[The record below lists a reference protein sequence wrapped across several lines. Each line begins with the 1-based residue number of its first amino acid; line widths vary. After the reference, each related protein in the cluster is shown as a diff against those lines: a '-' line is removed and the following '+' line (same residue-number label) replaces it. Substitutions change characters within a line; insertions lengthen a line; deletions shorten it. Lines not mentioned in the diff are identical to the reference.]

1 MDGETYS
8 EELYKY
14 DWRMIFISKEK
25 NNVTDAENRAIDIR
39 SIQADSIYRVNNGY
53 ENAFL
58 DFGKAVIPHSLFSE
72 YMRKHGMTVN
82 SSKRKKNGWTNDFIV
97 MKYDYKVKAQIIGNK
112 TFKEISSGELRE
124 HFYTKGAVVPRQKKV
139 KEGKSDTIFYKM
151 LMRNPGM
158 AKDGACIFVKD
169 ELYKTAFDYIT
180 MGLYD
185 KMPYENAKIVELS
198 AYSTLVTATAI
209 DFIILPLEHIFIVE
223 DEKVTCMKKAVAV
236 KTKNVEYKKEV
247 LDFSSDELEKYI
259 NGFGL
264 TFYKKK
270 QKENHCLKVIS
281 KTQKALLENGIT
293 LDECPKREET
303 YTKKECY
310 VDRDNDMSEVENT
323 LWDGM
328 GLLDESIFPDNME
341 GFIYCRSHFFKSC
354 LFRGNIQEYFKDYY
368 GGNYDDAVATDML
381 GREMKVSDI
390 KVIVT
395 NNSLKW
401 MKKEFMELMGETP
414 LDAYKYYEKF
424 MKKHGEKFA
433 IVKTAHSS
441 KWGDLQRSSY
451 QINGSLPTTDEAV
464 LRSVADE
471 SIKYCNNLKLNHNT
485 FMKHLEITGSN
496 GYSINNVLIAL
507 DAWNE
512 NFKYTDYFKDKKKE
526 IISRFKNERLCLG
539 KLFQYGDNLTICGNP
554 IALLMKV
561 TGENFLEEPCF
572 EHKEDVIQCYTTK
585 FEDGEKLAGFRSPH
599 NSPNNIVYLENV
611 YPDSIKR
618 YFPNLGNN
626 VIIIN
631 GIGTDVQFRLNGQ
644 DLDTDAIYTTNQ
656 TEVVELAKKAYA
668 DYPTIINEIKPLGIS
683 EYNKSMESYAKMDNE
698 IFSSQHAIGT
708 SSNKAQLALS
718 YYFDSGATN
727 TELEDVFIICS
738 VLAQVAID
746 GSKRKFE
753 IEVMPELARIGKKE
767 CMQYAPKYPRFYADV
782 QEIKR
787 RKSKKKYEA
796 IKEDEIGDFNCPMD
810 ILYRIIDKEV
820 IDLRKYKELN
830 EPTYNLRTVFKY
842 DLDKQKHRDRKQ
854 HLKIISIVEEFDKAM
869 NALDRDAEDY
879 HENATRELE
888 DCLSEI
894 KNVKIK
900 ECTMYSLI
908 AYAFYSKEKK
918 SKTIGDRL
926 LVVLCEKQPKEF
938 MSCFVKTVKT
948 PQKSCGLLGLQGVS
962 KSTYEEGCERN
973 VS

>member
-1 MDGETYS
+1 MCNTE
-8 EELYKY
+8 
-14 DWRMIFISKEK
+14 WRMIIISKTEELKEK
-25 NNVTDAENRAIDIR
+25 GNAINIR

-53 ENAFL
+53 ENAYL
-58 DFGKAVIPHSLFSE
+58 DCGKAVLNHSLFSE
-72 YMRKHGMTVN
+72 YMKKHGMTVN
-82 SSKRKKNGWTNDFIV
+82 SSKRKKNGWTSDFIV
-97 MKYDYKVKAQIIGNK
+97 MKYDYKVKSQSVGDEQL
-112 TFKEISSGELRE
+112 KEISSGELRE
-124 HFYTKGAVVPRQKKV
+124 YFYTKGAIVPRWKKA
-139 KEGKSDTIFYKM
+139 KEGKKDTICYKM

-158 AKDGACIFVKD
+158 AKNGACIFVCE

-180 MGLYD
+180 MGLYE

-209 DFIILPLEHIFIVE
+209 DFITLPLENIFVVK
-223 DEKVTCMKKAVAV
+223 DEKVTCMKKAVEV
-236 KTKNVEYKKEV
+236 KTKEVKYKKEIINF
-247 LDFSSDELEKYI
+247 DSDELEEYI
-259 NGFGL
+259 NGFGF

-270 QKENHCLKVIS
+270 ITENPSLQYIS
-281 KTQKALLENGIT
+281 KTQKSLIEKGI
-293 LDECPKREET
+293 LSDECPKSEET

-310 VDRDNDMSEVENT
+310 VNRDNDISEVENT

-328 GLLDESIFPDNME
+328 GLIDESIFPDNMD

-368 GGNYDDAVATDML
+368 GENYDSAIETDML
-381 GREMKVSDI
+381 GRKLKVSDI

-395 NNSLKW
+395 ENSLKW
-401 MKKEFMELMGETP
+401 MKKEFIELMGDTP
-414 LDAYKYYEKF
+414 LEAYKYYDKF
-424 MKKHGEKFA
+424 MKMHGQKFA

-441 KWGDLQRSSY
+441 KWGELQRSSY
-451 QINGSLPTTDEAV
+451 QINGSLPTTDKDI
-464 LRSVADE
+464 LRNVAKE
-471 SIKYCNNLKLNHNT
+471 SIDYCDNLKLNHDA

-496 GYSINNVLIAL
+496 YSINNVLIKL

-512 NFKYTDYFKDKKKE
+512 NFKYTEYFKDKKTD
-526 IISRFKNERLCLG
+526 IISRFKNERLRLG

-561 TGENFLEEPCF
+561 TGKNFIEEPCF
-572 EHKEDVIQCYTTK
+572 KQKENVIQCYTTRFK
-585 FEDGEKLAGFRSPH
+585 DGEKLAGFRSPH
-599 NSPNNIVYLENV
+599 NSPNNIIYLENV
-611 YPDSIKR
+611 YSDSIER

-644 DLDTDAIYTTNQ
+644 DLDTDGIYATNQ
-656 TEVVELAKKAYA
+656 VDIVELAKKAYTE
-668 DYPTIINEIKPLGIS
+668 YPTIINGIKPLGVS

-698 IFSSQHAIGT
+698 IFASQHAIGT

-718 YYFDSGATN
+718 YYFDSGEQN
-727 TELEDVFIICS
+727 TELQDVFIICS

-753 IEVMPELARIGKKE
+753 IEVMPELARIGKMD
-767 CMQYAPKYPRFYADV
+767 CMQYTPKYPRFYADV
-782 QEIKR
+782 QELKR
-787 RKSKKKYEA
+787 RKSRKKYEA
-796 IKEDEIGDFNCPMD
+796 IKEDEIREFNCPMD

-820 IDLRKYKELN
+820 IDLRKYKKLN

-842 DLDKQKHRDRKQ
+842 DLDKLKNRDRKQ

-869 NALDRDAEDY
+869 NVLDRDAEDY

-888 DCLSEI
+888 DCLSKI
-894 KNVKIK
+894 RNVKIK

-908 AYAFYSKEKK
+908 AYAFYAQKK
-918 SKTIGDRL
+918 KTKTIGDRL
-926 LVVLCEKQPKEF
+926 LVVLCEKQPKDF
-938 MSCFVKTVKT
+938 LKCFEKTVKT
-948 PQKSCGLLGLQGVS
+948 PQKSDTILNLQEVS
-962 KSTYEEGCERN
+962 ISAYEEGCERN

>member
-1 MDGETYS
+1 
-8 EELYKY
+8 
-14 DWRMIFISKEK
+14 MIFISKEK
-25 NNVTDAENRAIDIR
+25 NNVTDTDNCAIDIR

-58 DFGKAVIPHSLFSE
+58 DCGKAVIPYSLFSE
-72 YMRKHGMTVN
+72 YMKKHGMTIN
-82 SSKRKKNGWTNDFIV
+82 KSKRKKNGWTSDFIV
-97 MKYDYKVKAQIIGNK
+97 MKYDYKVKAQTIGDK
-112 TFKEISSGELRE
+112 TFKEMSSGELRSY
-124 HFYTKGAVVPRQKKV
+124 FYTKGAFVPRQRIV
-139 KEGKSDTIFYKM
+139 KEGKSDIIFYKM

-158 AKDGACIFVKD
+158 AKNGACIFVKD
-169 ELYKTAFDYIT
+169 ELHKTAFDYIT
-180 MGLYD
+180 MGLYE
-185 KMPYENAKIVELS
+185 KMPYKNAKIVELS

-209 DFIILPLEHIFIVE
+209 DFITLPLDNIFVVK
-223 DEKVTCMKKAVAV
+223 DEKVSCMKKAVAV
-236 KTKNVEYKKEV
+236 KTKDVEYKKET
-247 LDFSSDELEKYI
+247 LDFSSDELEEYI

-270 QKENHCLKVIS
+270 QKENPWLQYVS
-281 KTQKALLENGIT
+281 KTQKSLLENGIT

-310 VDRDNDMSEVENT
+310 VDRDNDISEVENT

-368 GGNYDDAVATDML
+368 GENYDNAVVTDML
-381 GREMKVSDI
+381 GREMKVTDI

-401 MKKEFMELMGETP
+401 MKKEFMELMGENP

-471 SIKYCNNLKLNHNT
+471 SIKYCSNLKLDHNA
-485 FMKHLEITGSN
+485 FMKHLKINGSN
-496 GYSINNVLIAL
+496 YSINNVLLAL
-507 DAWNE
+507 DEWNE

-526 IISRFKNERLCLG
+526 IISRFKNERLRLG
-539 KLFQYGDNLTICGNP
+539 KLLQYGDNLTICGNP

-572 EHKEDVIQCYTTK
+572 VQKENVVQCYTTRFK
-585 FEDGEKLAGFRSPH
+585 DGEKLAGFRSPH

-656 TEVVELAKKAYA
+656 TEVVTLAKRAYA
-668 DYPTIINEIKPLGIS
+668 DYPTIINGIKPVGVS
-683 EYNKSMESYAKMDNE
+683 EYDKSMESFAKMDNE
-698 IFSSQHAIGT
+698 IFASQHAIGT

-718 YYFDSGATN
+718 YYFDSGENN

-753 IEVMPELARIGKKE
+753 IDVMPELARIGKMD
-767 CMQYAPKYPRFYADV
+767 CMQYTPKYPRFYADV
-782 QEIKR
+782 QELKR
-787 RKSKKKYEA
+787 RKSKKKYET
-796 IKEDEIGDFNCPMD
+796 IREEEIGDFNCPMD

-820 IDLRKYKELN
+820 IDLRKYKNLN

-842 DLDKQKHRDRKQ
+842 DLDKQKNRDRKQ

-888 DCLSEI
+888 DCLSKI

-900 ECTMYSLI
+900 ESTMYALI
-908 AYAFYSKEKK
+908 AYAFYTKEKNAYEKK

-938 MSCFVKTVKT
+938 MNCFAKTVKT
-948 PQKSCGLLGLQGVS
+948 PQKYGENVDLQGFS

>member
-1 MDGETYS
+1 
-8 EELYKY
+8 
-14 DWRMIFISKEK
+14 MIFISKENNTINTK
-25 NNVTDAENRAIDIR
+25 NKAITIR

-58 DFGKAVIPHSLFSE
+58 DCGKAVIPYSLFSE
-72 YMRKHGMTVN
+72 YMKKHGMTVN
-82 SSKRKKNGWTNDFIV
+82 TSKRKNNGWTSDFIV
-97 MKYDYKVKAQIIGNK
+97 MKYDYKVKAQSVGNK
-112 TFKEISSGELRE
+112 QCVEISSGELRE
-124 HFYTKGAVVPRQKKV
+124 HFYTKGAIVQRNGTA
-139 KEGKSDTIFYKM
+139 KERKSDNIYYKM

-158 AKDGACIFVKD
+158 AKEGACIFVKD
-169 ELYKTAFDYIT
+169 ELYKIAFDYIT

-185 KMPYENAKIVELS
+185 KMSFENAKIVELS

-209 DFIILPLEHIFIVE
+209 DFITLPLDNIFVVK
-223 DEKVTCMKKAVAV
+223 DEKVSCKKKAVEV
-236 KTKNVEYKKEV
+236 KTKAVKYQKEI
-247 LDFSSDELEKYI
+247 LDFNNDELEEYI

-264 TFYKKK
+264 TFYKRK
-270 QKENHCLKVIS
+270 QNENPWLRYIS
-281 KTQKALLENGIT
+281 KTKKSLLENGIA
-293 LDECPKREET
+293 LDECPKREKI

-310 VDRDNDMSEVENT
+310 VDRENDIAEVENT

-328 GLLDESIFPDNME
+328 GLIDESIFPQNME
-341 GFIYCRSHFFKSC
+341 GYIYCRSHFFKSC
-354 LFRGNIQEYFKDYY
+354 LFRGNIQQYFKDHY
-368 GGNYDDAVATDML
+368 GDDYDTAVEIDML
-381 GREMKVSDI
+381 GRELKVADI
-390 KVIVT
+390 KVVVT
-395 NNSLKW
+395 ENSLKW

-414 LDAYKYYEKF
+414 LMAYKYYEKF

-451 QINGSLPTTDEAV
+451 QMNGSLPTTDETV
-464 LRSVADE
+464 LRNIADE
-471 SIKYCNNLKLNHNT
+471 SIKYCNNLKLNHDA

-512 NFKYTDYFKDKKKE
+512 NFKYTDYFKDKKKD
-526 IISRFKNERLCLG
+526 IISRFKNERLRLG
-539 KLFQYGDNLTICGNP
+539 KLLQYGDNLTICGNP

-561 TGENFLEEPCF
+561 TGENFLEESCF
-572 EHKEDVIQCYTTK
+572 KQKETVIQCYTTRFK
-585 FEDGEKLAGFRSPH
+585 NGEKLAGFRSPH

-611 YPDSIKR
+611 YPDSIEK

-626 VIIIN
+626 VIVIN

-644 DLDTDAIYTTNQ
+644 DLDTDAIYATNQ
-656 TEVVELAKKAYA
+656 SDVVALAEKAYYT
-668 DYPTIINEIKPLGIS
+668 YPTIINGIKPVGVS

-698 IFSSQHAIGT
+698 IFASQYAIGT

-718 YYFDSGATN
+718 YYFDRGENNTN
-727 TELEDVFIICS
+727 LEDVFIICS

-753 IEVMPELARIGKKE
+753 IDVMHELARIGKMD
-767 CMQYAPKYPRFYADV
+767 CMQYIPKYPRFYADV
-782 QEIKR
+782 QELKR

-796 IKEDEIGDFNCPMD
+796 IKEEEIGNFNCPMD

-820 IDLRKYKELN
+820 IDLRKYKNLN

-842 DLDKQKHRDRKQ
+842 DLDKQKNRDRKQ
-854 HLKIISIVEEFDKAM
+854 HLKIIGIVEEFDKAM

-888 DCLSEI
+888 DCLSKI

-900 ECTMYSLI
+900 ESTMYALI
-908 AYAFYSKEKK
+908 AYAFYSKKK
-918 SKTIGDRL
+918 ISKTMGDRL
-926 LVVLCEKQPKEF
+926 LVILCEKQPKEF
-938 MSCFVKTVKT
+938 TNCFVKTVKT
-948 PQKSCGLLGLQGVS
+948 PQKYKEIVDLQGGS
-962 KSTYEEGCERN
+962 KFTYEEGRERI